1 MLLDFSVRQELSRRF
16 VVSLLVLI
24 IIIMTVMLIRVLNL
38 ASAGQVSPT
47 EIFTVMFYSLL
58 GHLPTLLTLSLFVGI
73 SSTLSR
79 LHSENE
85 MVIWWGCGYGPG
97 RWLMLILRFAW
108 PILFTIALLALI
120 VWPWANQQI
129 EYLRTKYVERGDLER
144 VVSGQFQES
153 QDGQRVFFID
163 KNDRELIQATHVFV
177 WARRNQEEWVLS
189 AEKGQVVHDQA
200 HAFLYL
206 SKGQRIDLRH
216 ATTDPSVANQ
226 DRPLSVSRVSRFDV
240 YQGYLPQI
248 AHAQGQTPPKGQS
261 TWVLMHTNTR
271 DARGE
276 LIWRLELLW
285 CAFNLVLAAPLMAR
299 LNPRSKR
306 SLGAVWALLFF
317 VVYYNLI
324 NLGQALVQAGT
335 VSGKTVL
342 LGHALVTLLLL
353 GRTWREERYRS

>member
-24 IIIMTVMLIRVLNL
+24 IIMTTVMLIRVLNL
-38 ASAGQVSPT
+38 AGSGQVSPT

-79 LHSENE
+79 LHSDSE
-85 MVIWWGCGYGPG
+85 MVIWWGCGYGPI

-108 PILFTIALLALI
+108 PILLAIALLALI

-163 KNDRELIQATHVFV
+163 KNDRNLIQAKNVFV
-177 WARRNQEEWVLS
+177 WARHNQEEWVLS
-189 AEKGQVVHDQA
+189 AEQGELVHDQA
-200 HAFLYL
+200 HTFLYL
-206 SKGQRIDLRH
+206 SKGQRIDLRQS
-216 ATTDPSVANQ
+216 TDVAAANQ
-226 DRPLSVSRVSRFDV
+226 NRSMPVVRVSHFEV
-240 YQGYLPQI
+240 YQGYLPQVAPI
-248 AHAQGQTPPKGQS
+248 HGGTPPKGQS
-261 TWVLMHTNTR
+261 TWALIHANTR

-306 SLGAVWALLFF
+306 SFGTIWALLFF
-317 VVYYNLI
+317 VIYYNLI

-335 VSGKTVL
+335 VSGKSVL
-342 LGHALVTLLLL
+342 LGHVLVTLILL
-353 GRTWREERYRS
+353 GRTWREEWHRS